1 MFSQKEKKQK
11 EEKQGPKTPR
21 GCQGFLRWSSPPG
34 GSADTQKQTGRARQ
48 TKGKEN
54 EDEKGKRSPQVGS
67 GGLRCLQVFFLFLK
81 ANLFALW

>member
-34 GSADTQKQTGRARQ
+34 GSADIQKQTGRARQ
-48 TKGKEN
+48 TKGIEN
-54 EDEKGKRSPQVGS
+54 EDGEGKRSPYVGTFLCS
-67 GGLRCLQVFFLFLK
+67 AVSVFTGLFSLT
-81 ANLFALW
+81 FAG